1 MSNYQI
7 YRLFFT
13 SLKIDKVSII
23 SLDSRDYQIHI
34 ADIFRMTGNRFLPR
48 VETRGI
54 IETIDS
60 EPVPET
66 KSMLNSQ
73 RKSI

>member
-1 MSNYQI
+1 MYLFIFSLILIFSPKTIGTNY
-7 YRLFFT
+7 LFPIQVPF
-13 SLKIDKVSII
+13 
-23 SLDSRDYQIHI
+23 
-34 ADIFRMTGNRFLPR
+34 FFFLPR

-54 IETIDS
+54 IEAIYS
-60 EPVPET
+60 EPVTET